1 MKLERIEAEK
11 ECWKRIEEQEK
22 GKFLPYIFRRRLFP
36 SILYFPTGSFAPE
49 TQLIPLFQNVCAM
62 HTMPDVMKPSIRK
75 IAELSLSDELL
86 IRNQEDIFEETGEII
101 VVDRVPAPLSQTNNS
116 LSNLYPDADPYYE
129 LFCPAKMRGKL
140 RHVLIQAG
148 FLRKNALRLTDT
160 LPEMETIILR
170 DEKTAIFPVFEDILE
185 GLLFVR
191 VYPCMN

>member
-1 MKLERIEAEK
+1 MQLVRIDVQK
-11 ECWKRIEEQEK
+11 ECWRRIPEVEK
-22 GKFLPYIFRRRLFP
+22 ELFLPVVFRRKLFP
-36 SILYFPTGSFAPE
+36 RVLYFPAGSFAAE
-49 TQLIPLFQNVCAM
+49 TQLIPLFIHVCAM
-62 HTMPDVMKPSIRK
+62 HTMPDMMGVAARK
-75 IAELSLSDELL
+75 VAELSLSDKLL
-86 IRNQEDIFEETGEII
+86 IRNQDEIFEETGK
-101 VVDRVPAPLSQTNNS
+101 VVVVEQVPSPLSAANNS

-129 LFCPAKMRGKL
+129 LFCPAKMGGKL

-148 FLRKNALRLTDT
+148 FLRKSGLRLTDT